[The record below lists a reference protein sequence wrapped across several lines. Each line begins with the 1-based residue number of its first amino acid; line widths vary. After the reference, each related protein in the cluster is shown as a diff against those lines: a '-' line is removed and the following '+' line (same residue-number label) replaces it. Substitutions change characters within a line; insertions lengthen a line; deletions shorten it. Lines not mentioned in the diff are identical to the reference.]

1 MPLGSHPPH
10 FSAYYGFPNNQ
21 FFQYGPN
28 VNGSHIRTANLGSNY
43 QFHRFPNG
51 NFGNHFGNQNAQTS
65 LPQVSIAENPCHP
78 VPTIASGVNSNY
90 GRSNLI
96 ANPTS
101 SVANSVTLGA
111 QAPDVS
117 VQALPPVTVGSNM
130 NVVGDVGHVESN
142 DLNVG
147 NNQVQA
153 VEVTRVEQNQGD
165 VSVVEVENHDLG
177 ELSVTFKWNFFFDC
191 F

>member
-28 VNGSHIRTANLGSNY
+28 VNGSNIRTANLGSNY
-43 QFHRFPNG
+43 SFHCFPNG
-51 NFGNHFGNQNAQTS
+51 NYGNHFGNQNPQTS

-78 VPTIASGVNSNY
+78 VPT
-90 GRSNLI
+90 
-96 ANPTS
+96 
-101 SVANSVTLGA
+101 VANAVTLGA